1 MFHAIEKSKVRDQ
14 FTGLDNGSS
23 WRKVYRQ
30 YEDFLTAAVFG
41 RLIYLPS
48 NLLWSLIRKVS
59 FDSEQLPAFSGY
71 LESYEFWPKW
81 EIQENKKDLSFNYK
95 EPDVFLKFRKID
107 VIIEAKLGD
116 KANLQSPKQWA
127 EEIIAKMHQTD
138 EVNNPT
144 KPTLLFA
151 IGGLGNNISKN
162 QFLKKKE
169 ECFRIISTF
178 STEINLEHIIIEG
191 GTWQSLQ
198 KELKRMLN
206 YLSEEHKL
214 QERYGTI
221 SLERVHLYHL
231 VKDIINIL
239 AFHGIKEWRYF
250 SNIIEHIPNY
260 QISPKSFDLI
270 SKSNFYSKG
279 RMKSYYNW
287 WEQKELMVIQDESLL
302 LLNGKEGKNE

>member
-48 NLLWSLIRKVS
+48 NLLWSLIKRSS
-59 FDSEQLPAFSGY
+59 FDSEQLPEFSGY
-71 LESYEFWPKW
+71 LENYEFWPKW
-81 EIQENKKDLSFNYK
+81 EVPRDIGLSFNYK
-95 EPDVFLKFRKID
+95 EPDVFLQFRKID

-116 KANLQSPKQWA
+116 KVNLQSPQQWA
-127 EEIIAKMHQTD
+127 EEIIAKMYQSD
-138 EVNNPT
+138 EANSPT

-151 IGGLGNNISKN
+151 IGGFGNNISRN

-169 ECFRIISTF
+169 ECYRIISKLSKYF
-178 STEINLEHIIIEG
+178 NYEHIIIKG

-198 KELKRMLN
+198 KELKRVLN
-206 YLSEEHKL
+206 YLSEERRL
-214 QERYGTI
+214 QEKYETVP
-221 SLERVHLYHL
+221 LERINLYHL

-250 SNIIEHIPNY
+250 SNSIEHIPNY

-270 SKSNFYSKG
+270 SKSNLYSKG

-287 WEQKELMVIQDESLL
+287 WKQKELMVIQDESLL
-302 LLNGKEGKNE
+302 LLNRKGGKNE